1 MTRLEP
7 LSPEDMNESQLAV
20 WDEIRSGPRGASPH
34 GPFMAWLQSPQLADR
49 AQKLGEYLRFNAQMD
64 KRLSELAILTVARH
78 WTAQYEWFAHKKFA
92 LDAGLA
98 EDIIDSIQ
106 DHERPNFV
114 KDDEAAIYDFSIELQ
129 NAHKVS
135 DDKYQGVVQHVGS
148 AGAVDLVGLLGYYTL
163 VSMTLNVYEVKLPNG
178 VPDPLLS

>member
-1 MTRLEP
+1 MTRLES

-163 VSMTLNVYEVKLPNG
+163 VSMTLNVYKVKLPNG
-178 VPDPLLS
+178 VPDPLRP

>member
-1 MTRLEP
+1 MTRLES

-20 WDEIRSGPRGASPH
+20 WGEIRSGPRGASPH

-163 VSMTLNVYEVKLPNG
+163 VSMTLNVYKVKLPNG
-178 VPDPLLS
+178 VPDPLRP

>member
-1 MTRLEP
+1 MTRLES
-7 LSPEDMNESQLAV
+7 LSPEDMNKSQLAV

-49 AQKLGEYLRFNAQMD
+49 AQKLGEYLRFNAHMD

-106 DHERPNFV
+106 AHERPNFV
-114 KDDEAAIYDFSIELQ
+114 KDDEAAIYDFSVELQ
-129 NAHKVS
+129 NTRQVS
-135 DDKYQGVVQHVGS
+135 DAKYQAVSMHIGS
-148 AGAVDLVGLLGYYTL
+148 PGTVDLVGLLGYYTL
-163 VSMTLNVYEVKLPNG
+163 VSMTLNVYEVKLPDG
-178 VPDPLLS
+178 MLDPLIP

>member
-1 MTRLEP
+1 MTRLEV
-7 LSPEDMNESQLAV
+7 LSPDDMNKSQLAV
-20 WDEIRSGPRGASPH
+20 WDEIRSGPRGSSPH

-49 AQKLGEYLRFNAQMD
+49 AQKLGEYLRFNSRMD

-92 LDAGLA
+92 LEAGLT
-98 EDIIDSIQ
+98 EDIINSIQ
-106 DHERPNFV
+106 NRERPNFV
-114 KDDEAAIYDFSIELQ
+114 KEDEAAIYEFSVELQ
-129 NAHKVS
+129 NTRKVS
-135 DDKYQGVVQHVGS
+135 DDNYQGVVQHVGS

-178 VPDPLLS
+178 VPDPLRP

>member
-1 MTRLEP
+1 MTRLES

-163 VSMTLNVYEVKLPNG
+163 VSMTLNVYEVKLPNE
-178 VPDPLLS
+178 VSDPLRP